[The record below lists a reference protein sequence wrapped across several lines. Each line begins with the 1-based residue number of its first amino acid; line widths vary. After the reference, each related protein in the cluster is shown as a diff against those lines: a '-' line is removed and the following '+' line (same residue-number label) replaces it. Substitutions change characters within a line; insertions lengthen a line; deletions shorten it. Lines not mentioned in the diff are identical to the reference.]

1 MMWAG
6 RPLMAYALY
15 MPAAVAGVLLPHTVA
30 GRMRPQHFLWGFAL
44 FTGALAELLSWGG
57 LGLAYTLALWAMCAL
72 GLAACC
78 TSVRGLS
85 FSWLIAGCMTAL
97 GRSEFGLVV
106 QWRTIP
112 CERSCSGRYLTEP
125 VEQRGS

>member
-6 RPLMAYALY
+6 RPLVAYALY
-15 MPAAVAGVLLPHTVA
+15 MPAAVAGVLLPHMVA

-44 FTGALAELLSWGG
+44 FSGALAELLSWGG

-78 TSVRGLS
+78 AAV
-85 FSWLIAGCMTAL
+85 
-97 GRSEFGLVV
+97 
-106 QWRTIP
+106 
-112 CERSCSGRYLTEP
+112 SCLAYPWQEQSAIQI
-125 VEQRGS
+125 VE